1 MNQDFYQSQEQEGAS
16 PFTPIKNAAYY
27 RREARAALKP
37 FWGIAILVTFLA
49 ALLGGLGEGFSF
61 GFDLSAGFSQTTTIT
76 NAQLE
81 NVLTHIKNGNTQAIA
96 DAINARIPDTSAFV
110 SLLLL
115 GMASSLLFSLAFYLF
130 VASPVKLGYQRFQ
143 LELIDGNAPAMN
155 VQTLFRYFK
164 EAYFKSMKLNALY
177 GAIMLVTAL
186 PAIILSAFSIV
197 GIYQTFLSFLAT
209 PEAYTFVGLFET
221 LLGAVALAGLGA
233 VISTVIRIPVSYMYT
248 FAHIIMADYPTIG
261 VVDALRNSRNLMRG
275 HKWKLFCLEFSF
287 IGWIFLAT
295 FTCGIGFLVLN
306 PYITAARTAFY
317 HDIANRDAAKEAEF
331 PSLDPD
337 DYINL

>member
-1 MNQDFYQSQEQEGAS
+1 MNQDFYQSQKQEGES

-61 GFDLSAGFSQTTTIT
+61 STDLSSGIELTDEELQSA
-76 NAQLE
+76 
-81 NVLTHIKNGNTQAIA
+81 LTHLQNGNLQAIA

-110 SLLLL
+110 SLLLV
-115 GMASSLLFSLAFYLF
+115 GMATSLLFSLAFYLF

-143 LELIDGNAPAMN
+143 LELIDGNASSVN
-155 VQTLFRYFK
+155 VPSLFRYFK
-164 EAYFKSMKLNALY
+164 EAYFKSMKLNVLY
-177 GAIMLVTAL
+177 GAILLATSL
-186 PAIILSAFSIV
+186 PAIILSVIAVISIY
-197 GIYQTFLSFLAT
+197 GTLLSFLAT
-209 PEAYTFVGLFET
+209 PEAFTFVGFFGSLF
-221 LLGAVALAGLGA
+221 GSVALAGLGA

-248 FAHIIMADYPTIG
+248 FAHIILAEYPTLG

-275 HKWKLFCLEFSF
+275 RKWKLFCLEFSF
-287 IGWIFLAT
+287 IGWILLAT
-295 FTCGIGFLVLN
+295 LTCGIGFIVLN
-306 PYITAARTAFY
+306 PYISAARTAFY
-317 HDIANRDAAKEAEF
+317 HDVANRDAAKEAEF

-337 DYINL
+337 DYINM